1 MTANYT
7 TEETIKSAL
16 KFLPKVTLD
25 EKLELANTS
34 LIKECRRNVNLPLE
48 LTASIK
54 QEAKKNASKIEAY
67 KEKVKSIMDTHLSL
81 GITLHH
87 NSQTMA
93 QPEEYIRMFTG
104 SDHVTFP
111 QWR

>member
-1 MTANYT
+1 
-7 TEETIKSAL
+7 
-16 KFLPKVTLD
+16 
-25 EKLELANTS
+25 
-34 LIKECRRNVNLPLE
+34 
-48 LTASIK
+48 
-54 QEAKKNASKIEAY
+54 
-67 KEKVKSIMDTHLSL
+67 MDTHLSL

-111 QWR
+111 QWRKEALSILRSGGTMKEFWHTTILKKVGAPAKQKI